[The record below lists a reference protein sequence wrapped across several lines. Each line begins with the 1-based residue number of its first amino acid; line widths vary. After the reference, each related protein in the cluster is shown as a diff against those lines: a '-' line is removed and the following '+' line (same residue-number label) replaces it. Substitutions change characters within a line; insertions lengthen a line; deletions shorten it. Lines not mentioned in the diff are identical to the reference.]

1 MVCLG
6 NICRSPLADGL
17 MRQKSKEQNLG
28 LEIDSAG
35 TSAFHIGE
43 GPDRRMTQTAKKHN
57 LDISYLKARQF
68 VSSDFD
74 EFDLI
79 FAMDLSNKE
88 NILKLARN
96 KEDTKKVRLML
107 NETFPGENMEVPDPY
122 YGGDEGF
129 EHVYHLLNNACESVI
144 DKIKNKTYA

>member
-17 MRQKSKEQNLG
+17 MRLKSEENNLS
-28 LEIDSAG
+28 LQIDSAG
-35 TSAFHIGE
+35 TSAFHVGDR
-43 GPDRRMTQTAKKHN
+43 PDRRMTQTAKKHD
-57 LDISYLKARQF
+57 LDISYLRARQF
-68 VSSDFD
+68 VVSDFD

-88 NILKLARN
+88 NILKLART
-96 KEDTKKVRLML
+96 KDDSKKVKLML

-122 YGGDEGF
+122 YGGDAGF
-129 EHVYHLLNNACESVI
+129 ENVYQLLNNACEIVI
-144 DKIKNKTYA
+144 TKIKNGTYE